1 MSPIFPS
8 YLRLLFF
15 VKTIFQLPYINFMA
29 SPETKKF
36 TEKELQE
43 RLKNGKPLT
52 REQFLK
58 RIQEKRGR
66 SVKAK

>member
-1 MSPIFPS
+1 
-8 YLRLLFF
+8 
-15 VKTIFQLPYINFMA
+15 MA
-29 SPETKKF
+29 SPDTKKF

-52 REQFLK
+52 RQEFLK
-58 RIQEKRGR
+58 RIHEKKGQ